1 MNLRDPESMYRPV
14 PFWSWNEKL
23 SPEELRWQIRE
34 MKKVGLGGFF
44 MHARGGLQTGYL
56 SDEWMDCVKACLDE
70 AAKLDMNAWLYDENG
85 WPSGFGGTVW
95 ALITSRNTCGM
106 KSSTRRK
113 RPAVKTRS
121 RSTAKTVRNC
131 SARRFPPERRARC
144 CVAISLSINTMSII
158 LMQKSWRNSFV

>member
-56 SDEWMDCVKACLDE
+56 SDEWMDCVKAWTS
-70 AAKLDMNAWLYDENG
+70 AS
-85 WPSGFGGTVW
+85 PS
-95 ALITSRNTCGM
+95 
-106 KSSTRRK
+106 K
-113 RPAVKTRS
+113 RPS
-121 RSTAKTVRNC
+121 PSSC
-131 SARRFPPERRARC
+131 SSPGSEGAPSSGS
-144 CVAISLSINTMSII
+144 V
-158 LMQKSWRNSFV
+158 